1 MRDLSS
7 ALAFVGRGSFF
18 LTLMRAASKQSP
30 LQASNRHVASNNNN
44 NKQAT
49 NKHIAGS
56 EARLVGF
63 GDLKPGLIPQKRQGR
78 AEKCAIFPTRPRL
91 YPVRGLTEHRISY
104 RGPVVETS
112 PACGGVAVPELE
124 AVAP

>member
-1 MRDLSS
+1 MCDL
-7 ALAFVGRGSFF
+7 AGKTGI
-18 LTLMRAASKQSP
+18 
-30 LQASNRHVASNNNN
+30 ASNNNN
-44 NKQAT
+44 TQQQQQAT
-49 NKHIAGS
+49 SKHIAGG

-63 GDLKPGLIPQKRQGR
+63 GDPNPGLIPPKRQGQ
-78 AEKCAIFPTRPRL
+78 AEKCVVFPTRPRL

-112 PACGGVAVPELE
+112 PACGGVAVPVLE